1 MNKELI
7 VIHDFNGRSYYKALD
22 HLYHVKY
29 IHSKPFTYLFRD
41 LLRNKRVSKDT
52 LASLIFFLKLPFV
65 SGKKVILAMAP
76 YNFRIICYSF
86 LAKKNKIYYHT
97 SWPYWKGNKQPFKY
111 NKPFNYF
118 LKLFWIYFLKNKSH
132 KIITVTKSV
141 KLELIRLTGIKEI
154 HQIYHTVDFESNSIL
169 KIAERKNNLLY
180 IGRLTPEKG
189 IMEAIDILNSIPET
203 LDFRLKVLGSG
214 KLEKIVREIAKNNSK
229 LNYYGFLSGD
239 KKKEVVSQCKFL
251 LLPSKKTDT
260 WEELFGIVI
269 IEAMKLGI
277 IPLVT
282 DNIGPKEIVKNN
294 ETGFVFTEENFVSG
308 STNIIKSLSPEKIN
322 ILSNNCMLESE
333 KYSINKISNQW
344 KKVLK

>member
-1 MNKELI
+1 MDKELI

-29 IHSKPFTYLFRD
+29 IHSKPFTYLLRD
-41 LLRNKRVSKDT
+41 LLRSKRISKDT

-65 SGKKVILAMAP
+65 SGEKVILAMAP
-76 YNFRIICYSF
+76 FNFRIIFYSF

-97 SWPYWKGNKQPFKY
+97 SWPYWKGNKQPFNY

-118 LKLFWIYFLKNKSH
+118 LKLFWIYFLKNKPH
-132 KIITVTKSV
+132 KIIAVTKNV
-141 KLELIRLTGIKEI
+141 KLELIRFTGIKEI
-154 HQIYHTVDFESNSIL
+154 HQIYHTVDLENKPIL
-169 KIAERKNNLLY
+169 KIEERKNNLLY

-189 IMEAIDILNSIPET
+189 VMEAIDILNSIPKT
-203 LDFRLKVLGSG
+203 LDFRLQVLGSG
-214 KLEKIVREIAKNNSK
+214 KLENVVREISKNNPK

-239 KKKEVVSQCKFL
+239 KKREVASQCKFL
-251 LLPSKKTDT
+251 LLPSKKTDR

-308 STNIIKSLSPEKIN
+308 STKIIQTLKPEKIN
-322 ILSNNCMLESE
+322 LLSNNCVLEAE
-333 KYSINKISNQW
+333 KFSICNISNQW
-344 KKVLK
+344 KKVLE